1 MKSGEIG
8 CVVVKDFS
16 RFGRDYLEVG
26 FYIEYIFPLL
36 QIRFISINDSYDSA
50 ASSGMTGGMNVA
62 LQNLV
67 YNMYSLDLSKKI
79 SSALQTRTR
88 NGTRL
93 PVNARYGYKKGKDG
107 RLEVDP
113 EAAKVVKMI
122 FQMAAE
128 GTSFADITR
137 ELNRQ
142 AIATCDEQKLSRGD
156 QVQFQRFDTI
166 KKKHWSPTTVSQ
178 LSGMRFILEPE
189 SGAKHVAVCI
199 RAIKQF

>member
-16 RFGRDYLEVG
+16 RFGRDYLKVG

-79 SSALQTRTR
+79 SSAMQTRTK
-88 NGTRL
+88 NGTCL

-107 RLEVDP
+107 RLEVDL
-113 EAAKVVKMI
+113 EATKVVKMI
-122 FQMAAE
+122 FRMAAE

-137 ELNRQ
+137 N
-142 AIATCDEQKLSRGD
+142 
-156 QVQFQRFDTI
+156 
-166 KKKHWSPTTVSQ
+166 
-178 LSGMRFILEPE
+178 
-189 SGAKHVAVCI
+189 
-199 RAIKQF
+199 